1 MTKIEELKRRIELKK
16 QLIFLTEEEIREME
30 ETLAWMEMEETEHV

>member
-1 MTKIEELKRRIELKK
+1 MTKIEELKRRILLKK